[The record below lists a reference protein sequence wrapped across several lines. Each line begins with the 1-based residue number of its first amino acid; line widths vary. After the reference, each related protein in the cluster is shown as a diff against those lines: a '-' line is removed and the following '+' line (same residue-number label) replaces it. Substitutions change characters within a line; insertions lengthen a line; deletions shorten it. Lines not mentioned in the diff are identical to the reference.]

1 MEELTV
7 SDELYLKDIGVFIT
21 NWLNDNDYVLVNT
34 SGSTGTPKKIK
45 LLKSHMRNSAL
56 ATGNYF
62 GLKEDA
68 IALLCLSATYIAGK
82 MMLVRAMILGWDIHL
97 VSPIANPL
105 ENLTES
111 YDFCAMVPMQVE
123 ASLSHL
129 HKIEQLIIGG
139 APISLTLNKE
149 LQTVTTNCFATY
161 GMTETITHIAV
172 KRINKFG
179 GNLSAVESYFNT
191 LPNVSISKDDRGCL
205 VIDAP
210 KVSNEIIVTNDI
222 VNIHSDTEF
231 EWLGRFD
238 NVINSGG
245 LKLFPE
251 QIEQKLSQLIKE
263 RFFVIGIADEI
274 LGEKLILIVESEIPL
289 NLSKFD
295 YQRCQLTK
303 YEMPKEV
310 LLLPKFK
317 ETLTGKVRRKQTL
330 KLLFDIN

>member
-179 GNLSAVESYFNT
+179 SNLSAVESYFNT

-310 LLLPKFK
+310 LILPKFK

>member
-289 NLSKFD
+289 NLLKFD

-310 LLLPKFK
+310 LILPKFK